1 MHDEIIRTVSTEG
14 FVTPSEQCLDA
25 DARGGADIDDGLVH
39 DVELAA
45 TQAPSRGAQELCPRE
60 KVDRPRDSG
69 VIYARSCCERRDE
82 ASHEHDENLFKRN
95 PAFRTIR
102 SPCRSEFLA
111 PGAWRCCLVHA
122 APGAIE
128 LSKPIKPYASAS
140 AIVDS
145 ADSRRVPSS

>member
-1 MHDEIIRTVSTEG
+1 MLSIDIAISRRQRGAFEMHDEIIRTVSTEG

-111 PGAWRCCLVHA
+111 PGRLAFFPS
-122 APGAIE
+122 PGGAGGI
-128 LSKPIKPYASAS
+128 
-140 AIVDS
+140 
-145 ADSRRVPSS
+145 